1 MASASGK
8 EGRNGPVRG
17 HRRKNPVWKE
27 VKSVYAELAVPL
39 GTMLNCE
46 AFERRLDERL

>member
-1 MASASGK
+1 
-8 EGRNGPVRG
+8 
-17 HRRKNPVWKE
+17 
-27 VKSVYAELAVPL
+27 VYAELAVPL

>member
-1 MASASGK
+1 
-8 EGRNGPVRG
+8 
-17 HRRKNPVWKE
+17 VWKG

-39 GTMLNCE
+39 GMMLNCE